1 MKQFSKLF
9 FAAAV
14 AALGLA
20 SCAKEVAQVEPPK
33 DNLVTVHFGATAG
46 IEGATKATLTTEDE
60 LTFTSAW
67 ENKDALSVEYSN
79 DNGTAGTKG
88 TVSASWAADHF
99 EAKMPEYHGT
109 WDYNVVYP
117 APDAESKV
125 DFGSARTQKGNV
137 YNSKY
142 DLMKGSAIE
151 ENADAGK
158 TADGKDIV
166 FNMTRQTA
174 IAYFHL
180 TSTLDEEV
188 KSAKLSVTDGNIASS
203 LVMLLNH
210 TDGFDLSTKDLNE
223 ITITFEEG
231 TAPKASDFQLW
242 YNVLPTAYTSM
253 SLEVKTANHTLT
265 LNKNKGGNFVAG
277 KLYKIHKDNVTWT
290 ENVTFFY
297 ESFDSCDKTGGNDG
311 EWNNISGSPEL
322 SADNTWSTTNA
333 YSANACARFG
343 SSKNQGSATTPA
355 LGINT
360 STATLSF
367 KAGAWVS
374 TDEKTEIKITA
385 NNGGTVEPSTITLK
399 KGEWT
404 DYTCTIS
411 GATETTSLTFAA
423 SQASKNRFFLDE
435 VMVYYGNKP
444 VVKHTQQISF
454 SKTSVECYINDTFT
468 EPVLSGDKT
477 SVTYSSS
484 DEKVATVNAASGKVT
499 ILSAG
504 KTEITATAEESEEY
518 KTATAKYTLTVNKQ
532 TQNLS
537 FEKGT
542 YSVLLADKDSFPSPV
557 VNGAKT
563 PVSYSITLGEGVA
576 QDAITIDPKT
586 GKVTINAVGTATITA
601 TAAETEEY
609 KAASANYVLTVTE
622 KDNGEELKTY
632 TLQFGPKYNKK
643 PISSYSTPWTVT
655 CDGFT
660 WDMANWN
667 NNNNVW
673 NYVKAG
679 SKKNASV
686 ATITT
691 NTTMPEAI
699 STVTMTIDAITAT
712 NVNFIKLEVLPA
724 TGTTAIETISG
735 TIKQGDCVF
744 QITKPQTGCKYKISV
759 DCKKSNNGIV
769 QVSKVVY
776 TNYTNN

>member
-20 SCAKEVAQVEPPK
+20 SCAKEVAPVETPK

-46 IEGATKATLTTEDE
+46 IEGATKATLTPDE
-60 LTFTSAW
+60 QETLFTSAW
-67 ENKDALSVEYSN
+67 VNEDKIFIQYENGATEATTTTGTWNGTKFEATMPSYTGMWEYS
-79 DNGTAGTKG
+79 AC
-88 TVSASWAADHF
+88 
-99 EAKMPEYHGT
+99 
-109 WDYNVVYP
+109 YP
-117 APDAESKV
+117 TPVKEKIS
-125 DFGSARTQKGNV
+125 FGANRTQKDNL
-137 YNSKY
+137 YNSNY
-142 DLMKGSAIE
+142 DVMIAHKISCDH
-151 ENADAGK
+151 ADAGK
-158 TADGKDIV
+158 DDSGNDVV
-166 FNMTRQTA
+166 FNMERQTG
-174 IAYFHL
+174 IVYFHL
-180 TSTLDEEV
+180 KSKLNNEDV
-188 KSAKLSVTDGNIASS
+188 ISAKLSVEGGNIASS
-203 LVMLLNH
+203 YALL
-210 TDGFDLSTKDLNE
+210 DPSGFTCNEDLNE

-265 LNKNKGGNFVAG
+265 LNKNKGGNFAAG
-277 KLYKIHKDNVTWT
+277 KLYKIHKDDVTWT
-290 ENVTFFY
+290 ENKNVTFFY
-297 ESFDSCDKTGGNDG
+297 ESFDSCDGTGGNDG
-311 EWNNISGSPEL
+311 KWSGPIASNTL
-322 SADNTWSTTNA
+322 SKENLDNPSWVFENEK
-333 YSANACARFG
+333 SANKCAKLG
-343 SSKNQGSATTPA
+343 AGDKAAGKATTPA

-367 KAGAWVS
+367 KAGAWNGS
-374 TDEKTEIKITA
+374 SENTTIKITA

-411 GATETTSLTFAA
+411 GATETTTLTFAA

-454 SKTSVECYINDTFT
+454 SKTSIECYINDTFT
-468 EPVLSGDKT
+468 EPILSGNKT

-484 DEKVATVNAASGKVT
+484 DKKVATVDAASGKVT

-537 FEKGT
+537 FEKDT

-576 QDAITIDPKT
+576 KDAITIDPTT

-601 TAAETEEY
+601 TAEETEKY

-622 KDNGEELKTY
+622 KSPTGPTTVVIDLSKQNFTNSQEIKEVTSGPVSLIFNKGTNKTSPIYYTNGTAVRLYAGNTM
-632 TLQFGPKYNKK
+632 T
-643 PISSYSTPWTVT
+643 ISSSKTI
-655 CDGFT
+655 
-660 WDMANWN
+660 
-667 NNNNVW
+667 
-673 NYVKAG
+673 VKVELTFATG
-679 SKKNASV
+679 EGKN
-686 ATITT
+686 TITT
-691 NTTMPEAI
+691 DSKTYLNGTWTGESNSI
-699 STVTMTIDAITAT
+699 KFTVG
-712 NVNFIKLEVLPA
+712 
-724 TGTTAIETISG
+724 GTSG
-735 TIKQGDCVF
+735 HRRVQKV
-744 QITKPQTGCKYKISV
+744 SV
-759 DCKKSNNGIV
+759 TYNL
-769 QVSKVVY
+769 
-776 TNYTNN
+776 

>member
-1 MKQFSKLF
+1 MKHYSKLF

-20 SCAKEVAQVEPPK
+20 SCAKEVAPVETPK

-46 IEGATKATLTTEDE
+46 IEGATKATLTPNEQET
-60 LTFTSAW
+60 LFTSAW
-67 ENKDALSVEYSN
+67 ENKDKIFIQYENGETTATTTTGTWNGTKFEATMPSYTGMWEYSACYP
-79 DNGTAGTKG
+79 TPVKEKI
-88 TVSASWAADHF
+88 SF
-99 EAKMPEYHGT
+99 EA
-109 WDYNVVYP
+109 N
-117 APDAESKV
+117 
-125 DFGSARTQKGNV
+125 RTQNGNL
-137 YNSKY
+137 YNSNY
-142 DLMKGSAIE
+142 DVMIAPKISCDH
-151 ENADAGK
+151 ADAGK
-158 TADGKDIV
+158 DDSGNDVV
-166 FNMTRQTA
+166 FNMERQTG
-174 IAYFHL
+174 IVYFHL
-180 TSTLDEEV
+180 RSELNEDV
-188 KSAKLSVTDGNIASS
+188 ISAKLSVEGGNIASS
-203 LVMLLNH
+203 NALL
-210 TDGFDLSTKDLNE
+210 DPSGFTCEEDLKE
-223 ITITFEEG
+223 ITITFEDG

-265 LNKNKGGNFVAG
+265 LNKNKGGNFAAG
-277 KLYKIHKDNVTWT
+277 KLYKIHKDDVTWT
-290 ENVTFFY
+290 ENKNVTFFY
-297 ESFDSCDKTGGNDG
+297 ESFDSCDGTGGNDG

-411 GATETTSLTFAA
+411 GATETTTLTFAA

-468 EPVLSGDKT
+468 EPVLSGNKT

-484 DEKVATVNAASGKVT
+484 DEKVATVDAASGKVT

-504 KTEITATAEESEEY
+504 KTEITATAKESEEY
-518 KTATAKYTLTVNKQ
+518 KTATAKYTLTVNKH

-542 YSVLLADKDSFPSPV
+542 YSVLLADKDSFVSVSPV

-576 QDAITIDPKT
+576 QDAITIDSTT
-586 GKVTINAVGTATITA
+586 GKVTINAVGTATVTA
-601 TAAETEEY
+601 TAEETEEY

-622 KDNGEELKTY
+622 KSPTGPTTVVIDLSKQNFTNSQEIKEVTSGPVSLIFNKGTNKTSPIYY
-632 TLQFGPKYNKK
+632 TKGTAVRLYAGNTMT
-643 PISSYSTPWTVT
+643 ISSSKTI
-655 CDGFT
+655 
-660 WDMANWN
+660 
-667 NNNNVW
+667 
-673 NYVKAG
+673 VKVELTFATG
-679 SKKNASV
+679 ENKN
-686 ATITT
+686 TITT
-691 NTTMPEAI
+691 DSKTYLNGTWTGESNSI
-699 STVTMTIDAITAT
+699 KFTVG
-712 NVNFIKLEVLPA
+712 
-724 TGTTAIETISG
+724 GTSG
-735 TIKQGDCVF
+735 HRRVQKV
-744 QITKPQTGCKYKISV
+744 SV
-759 DCKKSNNGIV
+759 TYNL
-769 QVSKVVY
+769 
-776 TNYTNN
+776 

>member
-1 MKQFSKLF
+1 MKHYTKLF

-14 AALGLA
+14 AAWGLA
-20 SCAKEVAQVEPPK
+20 SCAKEVAPVETPK

-46 IEGATKATLTTEDE
+46 IEGATKATLTPNEQET
-60 LTFTSAW
+60 LFTSAW
-67 ENKDALSVEYSN
+67 ENGDVLSVDYSN

-88 TVSASWAADHF
+88 TVSASWATDHF
-99 EAKMPEYHGT
+99 EAKMPEYHGM
-109 WDYNVVYP
+109 WIYNVVYP
-117 APDAESKV
+117 APDTESAV
-125 DFGSARTQKGNV
+125 DFGSARTQKGNA

-158 TADGKDIV
+158 TADGKEDIV

-188 KSAKLSVTDGNIASS
+188 VSAKLSVTDGNIASS
-203 LVMLLNH
+203 LVMLLDH

-242 YNVLPTAYTSM
+242 YNVLPTTYTSM

-277 KLYKIHKDNVTWT
+277 KLYKIHKGDVTWT
-290 ENVTFFY
+290 ENKNVTFFY
-297 ESFDSCDKTGGNDG
+297 ESFDSCAGKGGNDG
-311 EWNNISGSPEL
+311 IWSNISGSSEDL
-322 SADNTWSTTNA
+322 KADNNWSATNTNVF
-333 YSANACARFG
+333 SANACARFG

-367 KAGAWVS
+367 KAGAWNGSSENITINV
-374 TDEKTEIKITA
+374 TA

-411 GATETTSLTFAA
+411 GATEKTTLTFAA
-423 SQASKNRFFLDE
+423 SQEKNNRFFLDE

-468 EPVLSGDKT
+468 EPDLRGNIT
-477 SVTYSSS
+477 TVTYSSS

-518 KTATAKYTLTVNKQ
+518 KPATAKYTLTVNKH

-537 FEKGT
+537 FEKDS
-542 YSVLLADKDSFPSPV
+542 YSVLLADKDSFPSPE
-557 VNGAKT
+557 VNGAET
-563 PVSYSITLGEGVA
+563 PISYSITLGEGVA
-576 QDAITIDPKT
+576 QDAITIDPTT
-586 GKVTINAVGTATITA
+586 GKITINAVGTATITA
-601 TAAETEEY
+601 TAEETEEY

-622 KDNGEELKTY
+622 KTPTGPTTVVIDLSKQNFTNQQVIKEVTSGPVSLIFNKGTNKTFPIYY
-632 TLQFGPKYNKK
+632 TKGTAVRLY
-643 PISSYSTPWTVT
+643 
-655 CDGFT
+655 
-660 WDMANWN
+660 
-667 NNNNVW
+667 
-673 NYVKAG
+673 AG
-679 SKKNASV
+679 N
-686 ATITT
+686 
-691 NTTMPEAI
+691 
-699 STVTMTIDAITAT
+699 TMTISSSKTIVKVELT
-712 NVNFIKLEVLPA
+712 FA
-724 TGTTAIETISG
+724 TGEDKNIITTDSKTYLDGTWTGESNSIKFTVGGTSG
-735 TIKQGDCVF
+735 HRRVQKV
-744 QITKPQTGCKYKISV
+744 SV
-759 DCKKSNNGIV
+759 TYNL
-769 QVSKVVY
+769 
-776 TNYTNN
+776 

>member
-20 SCAKEVAQVEPPK
+20 SCAKEVAPAETPK

-46 IEGATKATLTTEDE
+46 IEGATKATLTPNEQET
-60 LTFTSAW
+60 LFTSDW
-67 ENKDALSVEYSN
+67 ENGDVLSVKYSN
-79 DNGTAGTKG
+79 DNGTGI
-88 TVSASWAADHF
+88 VSASWATDHF
-99 EAKMPEYHGT
+99 EAKMPEYHGM

-125 DFGSARTQKGNV
+125 DFGSARTQKGNA

-151 ENADAGK
+151 DNADAGK
-158 TADGKDIV
+158 TEDRKDIV

-265 LNKNKGGNFVAG
+265 LNKNKGGNFAAG
-277 KLYKIHKDNVTWT
+277 KLYKIHKENVTWT
-290 ENVTFFY
+290 EIRNVTFFY
-297 ESFDSCDKTGGNDG
+297 ESFDSCDGTGGNDG
-311 EWNNISGSPEL
+311 KWSGQIASNTLETKSL
-322 SADNTWSTTNA
+322 DNPSWAFENEK
-333 YSANACARFG
+333 SANKCARLG
-343 SSKNQGSATTPA
+343 TGDKAGKATTPA

-367 KAGAWVS
+367 KAGAWNGSSES
-374 TDEKTEIKITA
+374 TTINVTA

-411 GATETTSLTFAA
+411 EATENTTLTFAA
-423 SQASKNRFFLDE
+423 SQEKNNRFFLDE

-444 VVKHTQQISF
+444 VV
-454 SKTSVECYINDTFT
+454 
-468 EPVLSGDKT
+468 
-477 SVTYSSS
+477 
-484 DEKVATVNAASGKVT
+484 
-499 ILSAG
+499 
-504 KTEITATAEESEEY
+504 
-518 KTATAKYTLTVNKQ
+518 AKKLE
-532 TQNLS
+532 QNIA
-537 FEKGT
+537 FEKGN
-542 YSVLLADKDSFPSPV
+542 YSVLLADKDSFESPK
-557 VNGAKT
+557 VNGNKT

-576 QDAITIDPKT
+576 QDAITIDPTT

-601 TAAETEEY
+601 TAEETEEY
-609 KAASANYVLTVTE
+609 KAASANYSLTVTTE
-622 KDNGEELKTY
+622 STYKKYDGTLTKCPFNADNKTATINDLTWTLDTDNAGYYAYDNGGIHLGSGKKSISYATFTLDY
-632 TLQFGPKYNKK
+632 T
-643 PISSYSTPWTVT
+643 SYCGKESVNGVKNITVT
-655 CDGFT
+655 C
-660 WDMANWN
+660 
-667 NNNNVW
+667 
-673 NYVKAG
+673 KAG
-679 SKKNASV
+679 GKNAKVEVFVGSTSV
-686 ATITT
+686 GSKNI
-691 NTTMPEAI
+691 NN
-699 STVTMTIDAITAT
+699 TMTDYAFELKEVAFG
-712 NVNFIKLEVLPA
+712 NVIV
-724 TGTTAIETISG
+724 
-735 TIKQGDCVF
+735 
-744 QITKPQTGCKYKISV
+744 KISQTKTTKAIYIGGV
-759 DCKKSNNGIV
+759 IIN
-769 QVSKVVY
+769 
-776 TNYTNN
+776 

>member
-20 SCAKEVAQVEPPK
+20 SCAKEVAQVETPK

-46 IEGATKATLTTEDE
+46 IEGATKATLTPDE
-60 LTFTSAW
+60 QETLFTSAW
-67 ENKDALSVEYSN
+67 ENEDALSVKYSN
-79 DNGTAGTKG
+79 DNETVGATTNG
-88 TVSASWAADHF
+88 TVSASWSTDHF
-99 EAKMPEYHGT
+99 EAEMPVYKGT

-180 TSTLDEEV
+180 TSKLDEEV
-188 KSAKLSVTDGNIASS
+188 VSAKLSVTDGNIASS
-203 LVMLLNH
+203 LVKLLDH
-210 TDGFDLSTKDLNE
+210 TDGFDLSEKNLNE

-231 TAPKASDFQLW
+231 AAPKASDLQLW

-277 KLYKIHKDNVTWT
+277 KLYKIHKDDVTWT
-290 ENVTFFY
+290 ENKNVTFFY
-297 ESFDSCDKTGGNDG
+297 ESFDSCAETGGNDG
-311 EWNNISGSPEL
+311 EWNNISVTPKL
-322 SADNTWSTTNA
+322 NADNTWSTTNV

-374 TDEKTEIKITA
+374 TEENTEIKITA

-411 GATETTSLTFAA
+411 GGTEKTTLTFAA
-423 SQASKNRFFLDE
+423 SQAAKNRFFLDE

-454 SKTSVECYINDTFT
+454 SKTSVECYIINDTFT
-468 EPVLSGDKT
+468 EPVLNGNKT
-477 SVTYSSS
+477 TVTYSSS
-484 DEKVATVNAASGKVT
+484 DEKVATVDAASGKVT
-499 ILSAG
+499 IRSAG

-518 KTATAKYTLTVNKQ
+518 KPATAKYTLTVNKQ
-532 TQNLS
+532 TQDLS
-537 FEKGT
+537 FKKGS

-576 QDAITIDPKT
+576 QDAITVDPTT
-586 GKVTINAVGTATITA
+586 GKITINAVGTATITA
-601 TAAETEEY
+601 TAEETEEY

-622 KDNGEELKTY
+622 KSPTGPTTVVIDLSKQNFKNEQVIKEVTSDPVSLIFNKGSNNTNS
-632 TLQFGPKYNKK
+632 PKYYTTGTAVRLYGGNTMTV
-643 PISSYSTPWTVT
+643 SSSKTIVKVELTFAT
-655 CDGFT
+655 GEK
-660 WDMANWN
+660 N
-667 NNNNVW
+667 N
-673 NYVKAG
+673 
-679 SKKNASV
+679 
-686 ATITT
+686 TITT
-691 NTTMPEAI
+691 DSETYSDGTWTGESNSI
-699 STVTMTIDAITAT
+699 KFTVG
-712 NVNFIKLEVLPA
+712 
-724 TGTTAIETISG
+724 GTSG
-735 TIKQGDCVF
+735 HRRVQKV
-744 QITKPQTGCKYKISV
+744 SV
-759 DCKKSNNGIV
+759 TYNL
-769 QVSKVVY
+769 
-776 TNYTNN
+776 